1 MHALLLAIFLRAMSI
16 PGSPFVDPISARCPD
31 PTPRREFM
39 EEPLKASHAFSGFS
53 VDDVGQAMAFY
64 RDTLGL
70 EVTEA
75 NGLVTLHLAGGNN
88 VLLYPKPTH
97 TPATFTVLNF
107 PVQNVDATV
116 DELTKRGVRFQHY
129 DMPQLKTDAK
139 GICRSSGG
147 PLIAWFTDP
156 AGNILSVLEG

>member
-1 MHALLLAIFLRAMSI
+1 
-16 PGSPFVDPISARCPD
+16 
-31 PTPRREFM
+31 M
-39 EEPLKASHAFSGFS
+39 EELLRASHAFSGFS
-53 VDDVGQAMAFY
+53 VDDVAKAIAFY
-64 RDTLGL
+64 RDTLGV

-88 VLLYPKPTH
+88 VLLYSKSNH
-97 TPATFTVLNF
+97 APATFTVLNF
-107 PVQNVDATV
+107 PVRSVDATV

-139 GICRSSGG
+139 GICRAGGG
-147 PLIAWFTDP
+147 PVIAWFTDP

>member
-1 MHALLLAIFLRAMSI
+1 
-16 PGSPFVDPISARCPD
+16 
-31 PTPRREFM
+31 M
-39 EEPLKASHAFSGFS
+39 EELLKASHAFSGFS
-53 VDDVGQAMAFY
+53 VDDVAKAMVFY

-70 EVTEA
+70 EVTQA
-75 NGLVTLHLAGGNN
+75 NSLLTLHLAGGNN

-116 DELTKRGVRFQHY
+116 DELTKRGVHFQHY

-139 GICRSSGG
+139 GICRASGG
-147 PLIAWFTDP
+147 PVIAWFTDP